1 MRGNPG
7 EDRPGLRV
15 RRRLAHR
22 PACPGRKGGGGAC
35 QAEAA
40 AVAWVSSSP
49 VQGGSQHMVAA
60 AEERG
65 KGEDR

>member
-1 MRGNPG
+1 MHGNPG

-22 PACPGRKGGGGAC
+22 PEHPGWRGGGGAC
-35 QAEAA
+35 RQK
-40 AVAWVSSSP
+40 
-49 VQGGSQHMVAA
+49 QQQLGGEQLICAGRQHVVAA
-60 AEERG
+60 AEGRG

>member
-22 PACPGRKGGGGAC
+22 PAHPEWRGGGGAC

-40 AVAWVSSSP
+40 AVARVSSSS
-49 VQGGSQHMVAA
+49 VQGGSRHVVAA